1 MMNSTIAPDTQ
12 SSTAQPQPAQAPS
25 AQIQQPAGTQ
35 QAQEPE
41 QEQSRGKQLL
51 MAMATMLHNSPRSQL
66 MLIVVLAGSLAM
78 GIVSFLWSQN
88 ADYQPLYGSQELYD
102 VSSVTGVLKKEN
114 IKFRIHP
121 QSGQVMVDSSR
132 ISEARIKLA
141 SAGITQEQ
149 PEGLD
154 DLGEDPS
161 LGTSQFMENIRYR
174 QGQAG
179 ELARTIISL
188 KPVRNARVHLAIPK
202 KSSFVRKTEK
212 PTASVFVELLPG
224 HRLDRSQV
232 EAIVNLIAS
241 SVTGLPRE
249 NISVIDQKGNLLS
262 RDLTVDD
269 GGFGIANKQL
279 EYTRKVEANYTNR
292 ISNLLE
298 PIVGIDNYRVQVT
311 ADVDFNR
318 IEQTSEQFD
327 PGNRRVIR
335 SEYGRESGNNSDATS
350 GVPGALSNAPPVT
363 RVNNELGESSQG
375 QKEYT
380 RNYELDRVIKKVTQ
394 QQGRVERL
402 SIAVILNQSAFEE
415 STAPDTAQLKQLV
428 QDAVGFDSERQDQIS
443 IHSAGF
449 VQPEVEEIPEIPWW
463 QQPQIITYLR
473 YIIGGF
479 LSFCVIVFLLR
490 PLVKRVANPPPL
502 IQAPQALA
510 APQTNE
516 ENAYL
521 DESMALLPPEVADFD
536 THLSSARKLAQK
548 EPAKVAQVVKM
559 WMKNN
564 E

>member
-1 MMNSTIAPDTQ
+1 MNSALAPETQ
-12 SSTAQPQPAQAPS
+12 APAQSPQPDGEQTT
-25 AQIQQPAGTQ
+25 PAT
-35 QAQEPE
+35 E

-51 MAMATMLHNSPRSQL
+51 MALVTMLHNSPRSQL

-78 GIVSFLWSQN
+78 GIVSFLWSQST
-88 ADYQPLYGSQELYD
+88 AYQPLYGSQELYD
-102 VSSVTGVLKKEN
+102 VSSVTGVLKQEN

-154 DLGEDPS
+154 SLGEDPS
-161 LGTSQFMENIRYR
+161 LGTSQFMENVRYR

-269 GGFGIANKQL
+269 GGFGMANKQL
-279 EYTRKVEANYTNR
+279 EYSRKVEANYTNR

-327 PGNRRVIR
+327 PSNRRVIR
-335 SEYGRESGNNSDATS
+335 SEYGRETGNNSEATA
-350 GVPGALSNAPPVT
+350 GVPGALSNIPPQTGADSEASETV
-363 RVNNELGESSQG
+363 QG

-394 QQGRVERL
+394 QQGRVKRL
-402 SIAVILNQSAFEE
+402 SIAVILNQSSFEE
-415 STAPDTAQLKQLV
+415 GTAPDTAQLKQLV

-449 VQPEVEEIPEIPWW
+449 VKPEVTEIPEIPWW

-473 YIIGGF
+473 YGIGGF

-490 PLVKRVANPPPL
+490 PLVNRVANPPPL
-502 IQAPQALA
+502 IQAPQSLA
-510 APQTNE
+510 APQ
-516 ENAYL
+516 ASQDDMYL

-536 THLSSARKLAQK
+536 TQMSSARKLAQK
-548 EPAKVAQVVKM
+548 EPARVAQVAKM

>member
-1 MMNSTIAPDTQ
+1 MNSAISPDM
-12 SSTAQPQPAQAPS
+12 QAPS
-25 AQIQQPAGTQ
+25 VQTQQPDG
-35 QAQEPE
+35 E
-41 QEQSRGKQLL
+41 QNQHATEKEQSRGKQLL
-51 MAMATMLHNSPRSQL
+51 MTLVTMFHNSPRSQL

-88 ADYQPLYGSQELYD
+88 ADYQPLYGSHELYD
-102 VSSVTGVLKKEN
+102 VSSVTGVLKQEN

-132 ISEARIKLA
+132 ISDARIKLA
-141 SAGITQEQ
+141 AAGITQEQ
-149 PEGLD
+149 PEGLE
-154 DLGEDPS
+154 DLGEEQS

-188 KPVRNARVHLAIPK
+188 KSVRNARVHLAIPK

-232 EAIVNLIAS
+232 EAIVNMIAS

-262 RDLTVDD
+262 RDLTTDD
-269 GGFGIANKQL
+269 GGFGMANKQL
-279 EYTRKVEANYTNR
+279 EYTRKVEANYTSR

-298 PIVGIDNYRVQVT
+298 PIVGLDNYRVQVT

-318 IEQTSEQFD
+318 IEQTSEEYD
-327 PGNRRVIR
+327 PSNRRVIR
-335 SEYGRESGNNSDATS
+335 SEYGRETGNSGNAIK
-350 GVPGALSNAPPVT
+350 GVPGALSNAPPAT
-363 RVNNELGESSQG
+363 NNDQAGNDATQGQG

-394 QQGRVERL
+394 QQGRVKRL
-402 SIAVILNQSAFEE
+402 SIAVILNNATFEE
-415 STAPDTAQLKQLV
+415 GAAPDTEQLKLLV
-428 QDAVGFDSERQDQIS
+428 QDAVGFDSERQDKIS
-443 IHSAGF
+443 IHSTGF
-449 VQPEVEEIPEIPWW
+449 VKPVVEEIPEIPWW
-463 QQPQIITYLR
+463 QQPLMITYLR
-473 YIIGGF
+473 YIIGGL
-479 LSFCVIVFLLR
+479 LSLAVIIFLLR

-502 IQAPQALA
+502 IQPAQGLVPPKEQ
-510 APQTNE
+510 E
-516 ENAYL
+516 EGIYL

-536 THLSSARKLAQK
+536 TQLSSARKLVGK
-548 EPAKVAQVVKM
+548 EPARVAQVAKM